1 MLIAVPCVWRK
12 SAKPASDIA
21 NKVLLALFTC
31 EMLLKMYSLGLS
43 AYLVSFFNYF
53 DCFVVC
59 GGIVETILVEFQ
71 IMPPLGISVLR
82 CVRLLRIFKFTRHWA
97 ALSNLVA
104 SLLNSM
110 KSIASLLLLLFLFI
124 IIFSLLGMQVFGG
137 KFNFDDTQ
145 TKRSTFDTFPQ
156 ALLTVFQIL
165 TGEDWNVVMYDGI
178 MAFGGPYFP
187 GMLVSIYFIILFICG
202 NYILLNVFL
211 AIAVDNLADADGG
224 GGKKGK
230 RKGMGSADNSSGELG
245 KDSNH
250 MKEDEE
256 EEEEESDQ
264 EDVLSDTGDGGGED
278 EEQEGRAESLV
289 GSTVEE
295 VSNFAPPKEKIVPIP
310 EGSAFFLLSSTNP
323 IRIACHHLI
332 HHHIF
337 TNLILVFIILSS
349 ISLAAEDP
357 IRAHSFRNHVLGY
370 FDYAFTSIFTVEIF
384 FKMAT
389 FGAFLH
395 QGSFCRNAFN
405 LLDLLVVSVSLIS
418 FWLQSSAISVVKIL
432 RVLRVL
438 RPLRAINRAKGLKH
452 VVQCVFVAIKTI
464 GNIMIVTTLLQF
476 MFACIGV
483 QLFKGKFYSCTD
495 EAKYS
500 PAECRGTFIVFKDGD
515 VSQPMVRQR
524 IWHNN
529 DFTFDNV
536 LAGMMALFTV
546 STFEGWPA

>member
-1 MLIAVPCVWRK
+1 AAISRTRLCKLVRCWNRCFRRKCRAAVKSVIFYWIVVLLVFLNTATIASEHYKQPQWLTQ
-12 SAKPASDIA
+12 AQDIA
-21 NKVLLALFTC
+21 NKVLLGLFTC

-43 AYLVSFFNYF
+43 AYFISFFNRF

-59 GGIVETILVEFQ
+59 GGIAETILVEFQ
-71 IMPPLGISVLR
+71 IMSPLGISVLR
-82 CVRLLRIFKFTRHWA
+82 CVRLLRIFKFTRHWS

-178 MAFGGPYFP
+178 MAFGGPHFP

-211 AIAVDNLADADGG
+211 AIAVDNLADADTGDGSKGKSRKSKNGANTKDPAEHSDQEREASDAAGG
-224 GGKKGK
+224 GE
-230 RKGMGSADNSSGELG
+230 GEEE
-245 KDSNH
+245 
-250 MKEDEE
+250 EDEE
-256 EEEEESDQ
+256 E
-264 EDVLSDTGDGGGED
+264 GH
-278 EEQEGRAESLV
+278 AESLV
-289 GSTVEE
+289 GSTAEGLA
-295 VSNFAPPKEKIVPIP
+295 NFAPPKEKVLPIP
-310 EGSAFFLLSSTNP
+310 AGSAFFLLSSTNP
-323 IRIACHHLI
+323 IRVACHRLI
-332 HHHIF
+332 HHHVF

-357 IRAHSFRNHVLGY
+357 IRAHSFRNLVLGY
-370 FDYAFTSIFTVEIF
+370 FDYAFTSIFTVEILL
-384 FKMAT
+384 KMTT

-395 QGSFCRNAFN
+395 KGSFCRNAFN

-438 RPLRAINRAKGLKH
+438 RPLRAINRAKGLK
-452 VVQCVFVAIKTI
+452 
-464 GNIMIVTTLLQF
+464 
-476 MFACIGV
+476 
-483 QLFKGKFYSCTD
+483 
-495 EAKYS
+495 
-500 PAECRGTFIVFKDGD
+500 
-515 VSQPMVRQR
+515 
-524 IWHNN
+524 
-529 DFTFDNV
+529 
-536 LAGMMALFTV
+536 
-546 STFEGWPA
+546 